1 MKCVS
6 IIPARGG
13 SKGILRKNIRI
24 LHGRPL
30 ILYTIDQSYQSKL
43 IDKTYVSTEDESIAS
58 IAGNNGAIV
67 IKRPLELATDDAK
80 MEEVVIHAINSVKE
94 KPDIIV
100 LLQCTSPLRAVDD
113 IDNTIKTLVEGDYD
127 SVFSVRKNTDFLWK
141 QVGKSVFP
149 VNYDFSN
156 RPRRQ
161 DMPPEFIENGS
172 IYVFKTKTF
181 EREKLRICGKR
192 GMYLMPYN
200 RSFEIDTPF
209 DLWLC
214 EQILKRGVKK

>member
-209 DLWLC
+209 DLWMC